1 MKRVQLF
8 EFEDFTWFPDVI
20 RKNMT
25 KLIVVF
31 NKMMKLD
38 EVIANG
44 IKPYLGKG
52 KNIVDLGSGA
62 GGIMP
67 QVLNKIQTSEQK
79 LHLTLTDLYPN
90 KEAIAEFKNNEAIDY
105 QMGSVNA
112 LHLEK
117 APEGIKTM
125 INCFHHMPLPTA
137 KSILKSAQSN
147 KETLFIYEVTNKPLP
162 LLVWWLFLPLSLII
176 LIIMSLFMT
185 PFTKPITWQQ
195 LLFTY
200 IIPIIPIAYAW
211 DGQASMP
218 RTYSKTDLESLVNEL
233 PKDPKYHWEFMDGKN
248 NKGKTTGYYFVGSPV
263 N

>member
-38 EVIANG
+38 EVIVNG
-44 IKPYLGKG
+44 IKPYLKKY

-67 QVLNKIQTSEQK
+67 AVLNKIQTPEND

-90 KEAIAEFKNNEAIDY
+90 KEAIAEFKDNPKIAYKGEP
-105 QMGSVNA
+105 VNA
-112 LHLEK
+112 LHLDK
-117 APEGIKTM
+117 APQGMKTM
-125 INCFHHMPLPTA
+125 INCFHHMPLSTA
-137 KSILKSAQSN
+137 KAILNSAQSN
-147 KETLFIYEVTNKPLP
+147 GETLFIYEVTNKPLP
-162 LLVWWLFLPLSLII
+162 LIVWWLFLPLSLSI
-176 LIIMSLFMT
+176 LIIMSLIMT

-211 DGQASMP
+211 DGQASMH
-218 RTYSKTDLESLVNEL
+218 RTYAKSDLEELVNEL
-233 PKDPKYHWEFMDGKN
+233 PKNPDYKWEFMDGKN
-248 NKGKTTGYYFVGSPV
+248 DKGKTTGYYFVGSPI